1 MVEEEHMACVGREV
15 VVDLRSKKKKKKKK
29 VAVETIRK
37 REKGTKRR

>member
-15 VVDLRSKKKKKKKK
+15 VVDLRSKKKKKKKE
-29 VAVETIRK
+29 AVETIRK

>member
-29 VAVETIRK
+29 RGWGI
-37 REKGTKRR
+37 